1 MKKLVD
7 DSDQEM
13 ENQND
18 SKDSDLI
25 SDVWIHFFNNVLD
38 YIINL

>member
-1 MKKLVD
+1 MNSDEDENKIMKKLVD

-25 SDVWIHFFNNVLD
+25 SDA
-38 YIINL
+38 

>member
-1 MKKLVD
+1 MNSDEDENKIMKKLVD

-25 SDVWIHFFNNVLD
+25 SDV
-38 YIINL
+38 